1 MSSERLKRITID
13 EAQCGGNPCIRGL
26 RMRVSDVLELLG
38 AGATFEEILGDYPC
52 LEREDIYAALEYA
65 AH

>member
-1 MSSERLKRITID
+1 
-13 EAQCGGNPCIRGL
+13 
-26 RMRVSDVLELLG
+26 MRVSDVLELLG